1 MPVNANALIY
11 TGADFKIFLSIAGGG
26 TYQLLT
32 GDSVAPATAKE
43 EELIYAIGQEDAIG
57 NKQNAR
63 KRSGKVSMQLGEL
76 QAILDLEGLLDATD
90 IVGATIAITAIQAAF
105 ARTYKGVNFNTEGF
119 DIKRKD
125 KETIASMDF
134 TALSMV

>member
-1 MPVNANALIY
+1 MPINANQLIF
-11 TGADFKIFLSIAGGG
+11 TGADFKIFLSISGGA
-26 TYQLLT
+26 TYPLIT
-32 GDSVAPATAKE
+32 GDSVAPTTAKE
-43 EELIYAIGQEDAIG
+43 EELIYAIGDEDPIG

-63 KRSGKVSMQLGEL
+63 SRKLKISMQLGEL

-90 IVGATIAITAIQAAF
+90 IKGATVAITAIQGAF

-125 KETIASMDF
+125 KETIASMDC